1 MTLLLLLGK
10 RLRRPPLGRAVP
22 RQATAGCPLAHAPE
36 QVPGASDGGVQRR
49 RGVALGLGE
58 LSGLGGAQ
66 GAQRHRRLGAG
77 GALVGP
83 GVEGE
88 GGDDERYGISIH

>member
-10 RLRRPPLGRAVP
+10 RLRRPSLGCAVP
-22 RQATAGCPLAHAPE
+22 RQAAAGRALAHAPE
-36 QVPGASDGGVQRR
+36 EVPGAPDGGVQRR

-66 GAQRHRRLGAG
+66 RAHRHRRLGAG

-83 GVEGE
+83 GGE
-88 GGDDERYGISIH
+88 GGKAYVVSINY